1 MEIKCNFKDNT
12 SISKRYISIG
22 GGSFHLEDE
31 SYLVKD
37 VYPFKNLKDFE
48 NEMDRL
54 KIDDPYQLIIKYED
68 KDIFKYCKNL
78 IIHSFKIIE
87 EEINSQCVILSPLNI
102 NTVANSI
109 YKKALNTKDK
119 YEKRTLLLSSF
130 AYGLAEANAKG
141 KIVVTTPTCGS
152 CGVVPS
158 CLYYEYKYNHKSL
171 NKITKA
177 FIVGAFICNFIK
189 QNASISGAL
198 LGCQAEIGSAS
209 SFAAASL
216 SYLNDLS
223 MYQIEYASEVAME
236 HFLGLTCDPIDGYV
250 MIPCIERNAIASI
263 HAYSSYLFAKDISI
277 YRKNKISFDNVIS
290 AMYETGKKMNKDFKE
305 TSKGG
310 LAKIHIS
317 NC

>member
-1 MEIKCNFKDNT
+1 MEIKCNFNDNT
-12 SISKRYISIG
+12 SNSKRYISIG

-37 VYPFKNLKDFE
+37 IYPFKNLKDFE
-48 NEMDRL
+48 NEMERL
-54 KIDDPYQLIIKYED
+54 KIDDPYELIIKYED

-109 YKKALNTKDK
+109 YKKALNTKD
-119 YEKRTLLLSSF
+119 
-130 AYGLAEANAKG
+130 
-141 KIVVTTPTCGS
+141 
-152 CGVVPS
+152 
-158 CLYYEYKYNHKSL
+158 KYNHKSL

-310 LAKIHIS
+310 LAKLHIS